1 MLVARRA
8 NLPVRI
14 GVKRRAPH
22 VTARSLM
29 RDEVYD
35 DAGRRVGEID
45 EIIIDAR
52 SGCVRY
58 VVLSAGGFLG
68 IGRKRFAVPWQALTP
83 DLDYHRC
90 VLDAAR
96 TSLMAIPVVD
106 DDPWLPTA
114 GRAADRRE
122 NRTPL
127 RRLSSAATAATAA
140 NDANDA
146 NDPQGNG
153 PLW

>member
-8 NLPVRI
+8 NLPVRADA
-14 GVKRRAPH
+14 KRRTPH
-22 VTARSLM
+22 VAARSLM

-52 SGCVRY
+52 TGCVRY
-58 VVLSAGGFLG
+58 IVLTSGGFLG
-68 IGRKRFAVPWQALTP
+68 IGRKRFAVPWRALTP

-96 TSLMAIPVVD
+96 MSLMAIPVVD
-106 DDPWLPTA
+106 DDPWLQTA
-114 GRAADRRE
+114 GRAADGQE
-122 NRTPL
+122 NRIPP
-127 RRLSSAATAATAA
+127 RRLSSASTAATAA
-140 NDANDA
+140 NDANVVNDA
-146 NDPQGNG
+146 
-153 PLW
+153 